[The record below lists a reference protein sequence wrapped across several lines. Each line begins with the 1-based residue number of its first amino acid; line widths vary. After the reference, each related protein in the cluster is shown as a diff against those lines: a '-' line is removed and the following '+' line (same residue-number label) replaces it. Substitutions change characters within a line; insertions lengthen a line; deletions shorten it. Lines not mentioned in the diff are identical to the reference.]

1 MSKTLTRNNI
11 KENRESGRKGRDKKG
26 YTLSSV
32 IWTDRPVISLTVS
45 FVVSWAGTKL
55 WPDDTVI

>member
-1 MSKTLTRNNI
+1 MLKTFTRNNI

-32 IWTDRPVISLTVS
+32 I
-45 FVVSWAGTKL
+45 
-55 WPDDTVI
+55 

>member
-32 IWTDRPVISLTVS
+32 IWADRPIISLTLS
-45 FVVSWAGTKL
+45 FVASWDGTKL
-55 WPDDTVI
+55 WPADTVI